1 MRHVRL
7 RELIEALGVTP
18 ANFEKRYLGE
28 SRAKNIYNWLD
39 GEYRMKEDTT
49 LKIIEAVKAKRPDFN
64 EEWFLTGE
72 GEMFAPY
79 KRASKVLAGYDDA
92 VVKELEELRQKNKF
106 LEEQNK
112 MLNQYIADLRSLK
125 LGKPEAVTTPPK
137 IADLEGASEMLS
149 NSVFANI
156 FQSRFGSQSVTR

>member
-1 MRHVRL
+1 MRHARL
-7 RELIEALGVTP
+7 RELIEALGATP

-28 SRAKNIYNWLD
+28 SRAKNIYNWLA
-39 GEYRMKEDTT
+39 GEYKMKEDTT

-64 EEWFLTGE
+64 DEWFLTGE

-125 LGKPEAVTTPPK
+125 LGKYKAVTFSPVF
-137 IADLEGASEMLS
+137 ADLEGASQMLRS
-149 NSVFANI
+149 STNLVTLR
-156 FQSRFGSQSVTR
+156 SRFGSQPFAL